1 MSSNMRFVQTSKAPK
16 PIGPYSQGIVAN
28 GLVFVA
34 GVVALD
40 PGTGATV
47 SGGVKEQTAR
57 ILESIKGILEEAGSS
72 LQKVT
77 KVTVYLKEGST
88 FKEMNEVYTR
98 YFGDHKPVRTTI
110 VCNFVREEFLVELDA
125 IGVA

>member
-1 MSSNMRFVQTSKAPK
+1 MKFVQTSKAPK

-34 GVVALD
+34 GVVAFD
-40 PGTGATV
+40 PTV
-47 SGGVKEQTAR
+47 KGGVKEQTAR

-72 LQKVT
+72 LQKIT
-77 KVTVYLKEGST
+77 KVTVYLKDGST
-88 FKEMNEVYTR
+88 FKEMNEVYSN

-110 VCNFVREEFLVELDA
+110 VCNFIRDEFLVELDA
-125 IGVA
+125 IAVA